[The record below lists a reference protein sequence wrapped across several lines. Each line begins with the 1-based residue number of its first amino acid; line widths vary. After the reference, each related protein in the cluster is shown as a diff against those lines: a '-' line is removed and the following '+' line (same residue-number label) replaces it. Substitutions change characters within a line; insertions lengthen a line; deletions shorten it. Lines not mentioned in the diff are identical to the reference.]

1 MTTVVLERPALM
13 LEETGI
19 DGLRF
24 RLWRGRR
31 TLAERSAECDAAIR
45 TLAGLG
51 ALLAMLPTILT
62 CVGEI
67 E

>member
-1 MTTVVLERPALM
+1 MTTVAMERPALI
-13 LEETGI
+13 LEQTEHHGLMYRSWH
-19 DGLRF
+19 GLRP
-24 RLWRGRR
+24 
-31 TLAERSAECDAAIR
+31 LAQRNAECDAAIR